1 MAYLYSCKIEHRDLK
16 AANVL
21 LTLDGRGKI
30 SDFGLGKADDLKT
43 ATTTTTMRDGGLAGT
58 PAFMAPELLDEN
70 TFTEKSDVYSYAV
83 VLWEIYDRGVPWAGL
98 KPMQIMRKVVDKHAR
113 PDIPKTMPN
122 DMRELMRR
130 AWADEPDARPSFA
143 DIAQQLKATTPKRP
157 SSTSEIR
164 PWSKQ
169 KQGSLRSMFA
179 RALSNFRSTSSLDV
193 GGDKDGDGDAP
204 AVAQEAPAAT
214 EAVQAPTAAAPAKS
228 SASAKGQAARR
239 APVAKRTATAETS
252 TKAAP
257 RPAATKAPTKAVPRP
272 APAKASKTGSNWF
285 RGPTKKAAK
294 APAAETDLE
303 APPAPAHPAPATDLE
318 AQTSAAPAP
327 KAKRAASKPGRL
339 PGRAGTKS
347 DVEAARPAPARDST
361 EGGKPKP
368 APPTEA
374 SAARP
379 QPASNWFRR
388 AAPEAPEPAP
398 AAPGAPVFV
407 VSGKSARLQAGVELD
422 SSLVADLPGGTRL
435 TVEQRARTREGTDR
449 CCVVAG
455 DKMGWLSTRL
465 LVLADDSEAIVR
477 SVFDGVATSDNGT
490 ITVLQ
495 AWKALRTNDA
505 FARAMGFDGRDGEW
519 DRLVLAFDELR
530 EEGKKNISF
539 EEFRRVLLSAGDAEA
554 DDGPAATAAG
564 THSHATT
571 NKLRAA
577 VHASTAFRA
586 TAPPP
591 PPESRGGPP
600 EDLQQPPAP
609 GSPWYDSNF

>member
-1 MAYLYSCKIEHRDLK
+1 MAYLYACKIEHRDLK

-70 TFTEKSDVYSYAV
+70 TFTEKSDVYSYAI
-83 VLWEIYDRGVPWAGL
+83 VLWEIYDRGIPWAGL

-164 PWSKQ
+164 PWSSPRAADEQ

-193 GGDKDGDGDAP
+193 GGEKDDDGDAP
-204 AVAQEAPAAT
+204 AAQEASAP
-214 EAVQAPTAAAPAKS
+214 PTAAAPAKI
-228 SASAKGQAARR
+228 SASSKGQAARR

-257 RPAATKAPTKAVPRP
+257 RPAATKAPTKAAPRP
-272 APAKASKTGSNWF
+272 APAKASKKGSNWF
-285 RGPTKKAAK
+285 RGPKKKAAK
-294 APAAETDLE
+294 APAAAETDLE
-303 APPAPAHPAPATDLE
+303 APTSATPAQPPPRTDLE

-327 KAKRAASKPGRL
+327 APSPAPSRSSWFPSRAGAKTDIEA
-339 PGRAGTKS
+339 GRAQTAGG
-347 DVEAARPAPARDST
+347 PA
-361 EGGKPKP
+361 
-368 APPTEA
+368 
-374 SAARP
+374 
-379 QPASNWFRR
+379 
-388 AAPEAPEPAP
+388 
-398 AAPGAPVFV
+398 APVFV
-407 VSGKSARLQAGVELD
+407 VSGKSGARLRAGVELD
-422 SSLVADLPGGTRL
+422 SSLVADLPSGTCV
-435 TVEQRARTREGTDR
+435 TVRERATTRDGAER
-449 CCVVAG
+449 CCVISG
-455 DKMGWLSTRL
+455 DTIGWLSTRL

-539 EEFRRVLLSAGDAEA
+539 AEFRRVLLSAGDAEA

-586 TAPPP
+586 TADAATAAAGVVWRP
-591 PPESRGGPP
+591 GGPP
-600 EDLQQPPAP
+600 AAGAL
-609 GSPWYDSNF
+609 

>member
-1 MAYLYSCKIEHRDLK
+1 
-16 AANVL
+16 
-21 LTLDGRGKI
+21 
-30 SDFGLGKADDLKT
+30 
-43 ATTTTTMRDGGLAGT
+43 
-58 PAFMAPELLDEN
+58 
-70 TFTEKSDVYSYAV
+70 
-83 VLWEIYDRGVPWAGL
+83 
-98 KPMQIMRKVVDKHAR
+98 
-113 PDIPKTMPN
+113 
-122 DMRELMRR
+122 
-130 AWADEPDARPSFA
+130 
-143 DIAQQLKATTPKRP
+143 
-157 SSTSEIR
+157 
-164 PWSKQ
+164 
-169 KQGSLRSMFA
+169 MFA

-193 GGDKDGDGDAP
+193 GGDEDDNGDDGDAP
-204 AVAQEAPAAT
+204 AAAQEASAP
-214 EAVQAPTAAAPAKS
+214 PTAAAPAKS
-228 SASAKGQAARR
+228 SASAKKAA
-239 APVAKRTATAETS
+239 KTS

-272 APAKASKTGSNWF
+272 APAKASKAGASRSNWF
-285 RGPTKKAAK
+285 KGPTKK

-303 APPAPAHPAPATDLE
+303 APPAPAQPAPAKDLE
-318 AQTSAAPAP
+318 AQPSAAPAP

-339 PGRAGTKS
+339 SGRAGTKS

-407 VSGKSARLQAGVELD
+407 VSGKSARLRAGVELD
-422 SSLVADLPGGTRL
+422 SALVADLLGGTRV
-435 TVEQRARTREGTDR
+435 TVEQRARTREGEDR

-465 LVLADDSEAIVR
+465 LVLAEDSEAIVR
-477 SVFDGVATSDNGT
+477 SVFDGVATSDDGT

-519 DRLVLAFDELR
+519 ERLVLAFDDLEEV
-530 EEGKKNISF
+530 EEGTKNISF
-539 EEFRRVLLSAGDAEA
+539 EEFRRVLLSAGEAE
-554 DDGPAATAAG
+554 DGPAAVAAG
-564 THSHATT
+564 TPSSAMSAMS
-571 NKLRAA
+571 KLRAA
-577 VHASTAFRA
+577 IRASTAFRA
-586 TAPPP
+586 TADAPPP
-591 PPESRGGPP
+591 PPESSGGP
-600 EDLQQPPAP
+600 EDLPPPPAP